1 MTEPTDLN
9 NLAGLSDPTED
20 TPRVTPKRN
29 PSEDLTGQQR
39 RFLRGL
45 AHHLS
50 ALVSVGK
57 EGVTEGVV
65 GAARDALIEHELIK
79 VRVHEGAPV
88 TRKQAAPELASG
100 AGAHLVGQLGRIV
113 ILYRRRDQK
122 PDIRLPKRA

>member
-1 MTEPTDLN
+1 MNEPTDLN
-9 NLAGLSDPTED
+9 NLAASSDPTEAEALA
-20 TPRVTPKRN
+20 PKRN
-29 PSEDLTGQQR
+29 PLADLNGQQR

-57 EGVTEGVV
+57 EGLTEGVL
-65 GAARDALIEHELIK
+65 GAAREALVEHELIK

-88 TRKQAAPELASG
+88 TRKQAAPALAEGSG
-100 AGAHLVGQLGRIV
+100 SHLVGQLGRIV